1 MIDVIIHI
9 ATFSIT
15 IRGVQNTRHDR
26 HDRHDR
32 RLTPRCVR
40 KTPHPEALRWP
51 SGSPWAAVALVAL
64 LSRDIPQH
72 GLVRDQRPHYINIY
86 HTIKHMNIYIYIDR

>member
-1 MIDVIIHI
+1 MCKYKDVVKKKQKKTIMIDVIIHI

-15 IRGVQNTRHDR
+15 VQNMR

-32 RLTPRCVR
+32 RLTPLCVR

-72 GLVRDQRPHYINIY
+72 GLVRDQRPHYIDI
-86 HTIKHMNIYIYIDR
+86 